1 MGQWSPLGS
10 GMNNAVRG
18 VFYDDV
24 EGVLYAAGDFTEA
37 GDSIVNGI
45 AWWDGTHWHPLG
57 GGVQPGWVAVED
69 VRKQGG
75 EIVIGGHFGWVD
87 SVPGTPHVASWN
99 GAEWQP
105 CLPSGGATGGNVL
118 GVEFIDSLLYVFG
131 SFANLG
137 TIDCKNVGYRSGGE
151 WHSTLREGLMLPGES
166 DISCVARY
174 QGDLYVGGNFEIAPG
189 LHEIGQ
195 VQGDSLVAVGG
206 GIHGDSW
213 LWDMIVYDGR
223 LYASGF
229 FGGSGNAASM
239 IMAWDGTQWIN
250 PFPQVV
256 VNAQV
261 RDMTV
266 HDDALYFT
274 GTMHPVGSSMV
285 SYVGKFDGEQ
295 ICLLG
300 GGNAYVGAIA
310 VGGGYAYCGTL
321 IGGSIPFGDDS
332 VIVRRIAA
340 LDLSYPPDTCI
351 SVQTSMLEPVAQ
363 NAMRLYPNPAEDHVT
378 LAGLE
383 AASGGTVQVVDV
395 LGRMATGPA
404 PITSPTMHI
413 DTRQLLPG
421 SYAVRISGKDGI
433 WTSAFLK
440 R

>member
-105 CLPSGGATGGNVL
+105 CLPS
-118 GVEFIDSLLYVFG
+118 
-131 SFANLG
+131 
-137 TIDCKNVGYRSGGE
+137 E

-274 GTMHPVGSSMV
+274 GT
-285 SYVGKFDGEQ
+285 
-295 ICLLG
+295 
-300 GGNAYVGAIA
+300 
-310 VGGGYAYCGTL
+310 
-321 IGGSIPFGDDS
+321 
-332 VIVRRIAA
+332 
-340 LDLSYPPDTCI
+340 
-351 SVQTSMLEPVAQ
+351 
-363 NAMRLYPNPAEDHVT
+363 
-378 LAGLE
+378 
-383 AASGGTVQVVDV
+383 
-395 LGRMATGPA
+395 GR
-404 PITSPTMHI
+404 
-413 DTRQLLPG
+413 
-421 SYAVRISGKDGI
+421 
-433 WTSAFLK
+433 
-440 R
+440 